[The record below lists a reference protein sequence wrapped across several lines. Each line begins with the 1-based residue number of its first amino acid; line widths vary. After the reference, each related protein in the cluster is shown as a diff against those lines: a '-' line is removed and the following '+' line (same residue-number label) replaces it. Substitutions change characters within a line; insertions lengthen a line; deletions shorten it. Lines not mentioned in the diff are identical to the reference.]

1 MFFQQFDSKF
11 RWIKRREGR
20 RGSIA
25 GGDINGPRNFSPKE
39 KINTSYYAP
48 FAFLL
53 RVCSCESIEAW
64 DVGKK
69 VFFPVWFF
77 FFLAFFFS
85 LPLGRESGDRRW
97 IVSTVFSRRCVI
109 IARDNW
115 ETFSTRSREIAFDSA
130 AKSSSDLFFSQ
141 CAVIFIE
148 NDTCRRCLLRRGAC
162 IICKDCPLSWIIA
175 RWLFFSLFL
184 VGRPEKRFS
193 GGNKVFFLQESIK
206 KRKQRWERGRYIAK
220 WRNIRGIN
228 SRRQAWNP
236 PLR

>member
-20 RGSIA
+20 GGSIA

-85 LPLGRESGDRRW
+85 LPLGRESGEW

-109 IARDNW
+109 IARDNRTL
-115 ETFSTRSREIAFDSA
+115 EKLSQRVRE
-130 AKSSSDLFFSQ
+130 KSLSIPPRNLFFSQ

-148 NDTCRRCLLRRGAC
+148 NDARRRCLLRRGAC
-162 IICKDCPLSWIIA
+162 IICKGCPLSWIIA
-175 RWLFFSLFL
+175 RWLFFLSFSLEDQKSDS
-184 VGRPEKRFS
+184 VEATRC
-193 GGNKVFFLQESIK
+193 FFYDESIK
-206 KRKQRWERGRYIAK
+206 ERKQRWGRGRYIAK

>member
-1 MFFQQFDSKF
+1 MVSLQCISYLPSSPLEMFFQQFDSKF

-85 LPLGRESGDRRW
+85 PSPWEREWRMNCIHGFFEAVRYYR
-97 IVSTVFSRRCVI
+97 
-109 IARDNW
+109 ARQSHAR

-130 AKSSSDLFFSQ
+130 AKSSSNLFFSQ
-141 CAVIFIE
+141 CVVIFIE
-148 NDTCRRCLLRRGAC
+148 NDACRRCLLRRGAC

-175 RWLFFSLFL
+175 R
-184 VGRPEKRFS
+184 
-193 GGNKVFFLQESIK
+193 
-206 KRKQRWERGRYIAK
+206 
-220 WRNIRGIN
+220 
-228 SRRQAWNP
+228 
-236 PLR
+236 

>member
-1 MFFQQFDSKF
+1 MRKFSTIRSRELLSFHDEFRSNNNRVQLLFSPLLARGQFPLRVKVVSLQCISYLPSSPLEMFFQQFDSKF

-20 RGSIA
+20 GGSIA

-85 LPLGRESGDRRW
+85 LPLGRESG
-97 IVSTVFSRRCVI
+97 
-109 IARDNW
+109 
-115 ETFSTRSREIAFDSA
+115 E
-130 AKSSSDLFFSQ
+130 
-141 CAVIFIE
+141 
-148 NDTCRRCLLRRGAC
+148 
-162 IICKDCPLSWIIA
+162 
-175 RWLFFSLFL
+175 
-184 VGRPEKRFS
+184 
-193 GGNKVFFLQESIK
+193 
-206 KRKQRWERGRYIAK
+206 
-220 WRNIRGIN
+220 
-228 SRRQAWNP
+228 
-236 PLR
+236 

>member
-20 RGSIA
+20 GGSIA

-130 AKSSSDLFFSQ
+130 AKSSSNLFFSQ
-141 CAVIFIE
+141 CVVIFIE
-148 NDTCRRCLLRRGAC
+148 NDACRRCLLRRGAC

-175 RWLFFSLFL
+175 RWLFFLSFSLEDQKSDS
-184 VGRPEKRFS
+184 VEATRC
-193 GGNKVFFLQESIK
+193 FFYDESIK
-206 KRKQRWERGRYIAK
+206 ERKQRWGRGRYIAK

-228 SRRQAWNP
+228 SRRQDWS
-236 PLR
+236 PLPR